1 LEKKLNED
9 QLNTLEK
16 AGYKNTFINVHGEM
30 RVKNGEIRLYQVDR
44 NCIARRVKIKY
55 PSVTSAQMQ
64 SDDAS

>member
-1 LEKKLNED
+1 
-9 QLNTLEK
+9 
-16 AGYKNTFINVHGEM
+16 M